1 MGRHSLAPII
11 SPKKTVEGLL
21 GGIILALAAAVGS
34 QRWFLPSVTVMDAAV
49 LAVVLTLAGLLGD
62 LAESAMKRS
71 ANQKDSGALIPG
83 HGGMLDR
90 LDSLLF
96 TAPCFYY
103 YVMFVKGS

>member
-1 MGRHSLAPII
+1 LSPII

-21 GGIILALAAAVGS
+21 GGIVLALVVALAS
-34 QRWFLPSVTVMDAAV
+34 QLWFLPSLTATD
-49 LAVVLTLAGLLGD
+49 AVVLAIVMTLAGLLGD

-71 ANQKDSGALIPG
+71 ANQKDSGTLIPG

-103 YVMFVKGS
+103 YVTLVKGT

>member
-1 MGRHSLAPII
+1 MLVAYVARWGFLPDF
-11 SPKKTVEGLL
+11 SPLDAL
-21 GGIILALAAAVGS
+21 ILAVS
-34 QRWFLPSVTVMDAAV
+34 CSP
-49 LAVVLTLAGLLGD
+49 LAGLLGD

-71 ANQKDSGALIPG
+71 VGVKDSGGLVPG

-103 YVMFVKGS
+103 YVSLVKGA